1 MKITQPPHYLQPN
14 PTIRQNAHINSELI
28 KNNIQQINHNRVS
41 SLSPPAITNLNGVN
55 FRPI

>member
-1 MKITQPPHYLQPN
+1 MKITQAPHYLQPN

-28 KNNIQQINHNRVS
+28 KNNIQQINHNRVN
-41 SLSPPAITNLNGVN
+41 SLSPPTSPNLNAVN